1 MSPVLPR
8 LLHAVAP
15 SILAPSALAL
25 AAALAC
31 APAAALSIG
40 SARTPIV
47 IGQPLNLALPIQLAA
62 GEVLERDCVKVDVT
76 LGESRLAR
84 ELLAVGLEPA
94 ADPARVM
101 LRVRS
106 GVAVEEPIVSL
117 TVAAGCPA
125 RLVRSFVL
133 FPELP
138 AVAAASEAAVPTA
151 AEAPVPVAPVV
162 TSPSAPA
169 EAAASVA
176 AEPAAAHRSP
186 PVREA
191 RTAAATAARAER
203 HSTRAERPRA
213 GGKAQPRTPTTRTA
227 ARPVQPRLQ
236 LELLEPAADVQ
247 AAQARAEAAE
257 QALHAAQAAA
267 AQAQQR
273 IAELEAALA
282 RRETDAKADRAA
294 IQALQR
300 DLAEVR
306 SQAAWWPLVAG
317 VLAASTLLSA
327 GLAWRTRQQAQR
339 AWWHGQAGG
348 DGATT
353 TTASHVSVPT
363 VATQTLGVESAP
375 HAAAS
380 AEGARAWPAA
390 PVAAARPT
398 GADVAPAAPVAA
410 HADANTLQPVALRGL
425 DVLGVLGMSV
435 DEQIDLDQQVEFLA
449 VLGQD
454 EAAVELLRDRL
465 RRSAGRA
472 PMPYLRLF
480 DLYRRLGERESYE
493 RLAARFAEHFNARAP
508 AWEDAAAAQRG
519 LDACACLATIE
530 AQWSDAVAVQRTI
543 ESLLLPGAS
552 DAPPFDL
559 PAFDDLLLLY
569 QVARERALE
578 AGAADVAISA
588 PLELALVDDDAAPAA
603 RPAPKARRPRRKA
616 SADTGGR
623 EPRRDREVAPDFS
636 DVATAASD

>member
-15 SILAPSALAL
+15 SALAPSALAL

-31 APAAALSIG
+31 VPAAALSIG

-62 GEVLERDCVKVDVT
+62 GEVLERDCVKVDVM

-138 AVAAASEAAVPTA
+138 AVAAASEAAVPAA
-151 AEAPVPVAPVV
+151 AEAPVPVPPAV

-169 EAAASVA
+169 QAAASVA

-186 PVREA
+186 AVREA

-203 HSTRAERPRA
+203 HSKRAERPRA
-213 GGKAQPRTPTTRTA
+213 GAKAQPRTPATRRA

-236 LELLEPAADVQ
+236 LELLEPAADLQ

-273 IAELEAALA
+273 VAELEAALA
-282 RRETDAKADRAA
+282 RREADAKADRAA

-327 GLAWRTRQQAQR
+327 GLAWRTRRQAQR
-339 AWWHGQAGG
+339 AWWYGEAGG
-348 DGATT
+348 DEATT
-353 TTASHVSVPT
+353 KTASSVPVPT
-363 VATQTLGVESAP
+363 VATQTLGVEPAP

-380 AEGARAWPAA
+380 AEGARAWLAA

-410 HADANTLQPVALRGL
+410 HADANTLQPMALRGL
-425 DVLGVLGMSV
+425 DVLGMSV

-493 RLAARFAEHFNARAP
+493 RLAARFAERFNARAP
-508 AWEDAAAAQRG
+508 AWEDAVATQRS

-530 AQWSDAVAVQRTI
+530 AQWPDAVAVQRTI

-569 QVARERALE
+569 QVARERALDT
-578 AGAADVAISA
+578 GAADVAISA
-588 PLELALVDDDAAPAA
+588 PLELSLVDDDAPPAA
-603 RPAPKARRPRRKA
+603 RPAPKVRRPRRKA
-616 SADTGGR
+616 TADAGGR
-623 EPRRDREVAPDFS
+623 EPRRDRDVAPDFS

>member
-1 MSPVLPR
+1 
-8 LLHAVAP
+8 
-15 SILAPSALAL
+15 
-25 AAALAC
+25 
-31 APAAALSIG
+31 
-40 SARTPIV
+40 
-47 IGQPLNLALPIQLAA
+47 
-62 GEVLERDCVKVDVT
+62 
-76 LGESRLAR
+76 
-84 ELLAVGLEPA
+84 
-94 ADPARVM
+94 
-101 LRVRS
+101 
-106 GVAVEEPIVSL
+106 
-117 TVAAGCPA
+117 
-125 RLVRSFVL
+125 
-133 FPELP
+133 
-138 AVAAASEAAVPTA
+138 
-151 AEAPVPVAPVV
+151 
-162 TSPSAPA
+162 
-169 EAAASVA
+169 
-176 AEPAAAHRSP
+176 PAAAHRSP
-186 PVREA
+186 AVREA

-203 HSTRAERPRA
+203 HSTRA
-213 GGKAQPRTPTTRTA
+213 GVKTQPRTPTTRTA
-227 ARPVQPRLQ
+227 ARRVQPRLQ

-247 AAQARAEAAE
+247 AVQARAEAAE

-273 IAELEAALA
+273 VAGLEAALA
-282 RRETDAKADRAA
+282 RREADAKADRAA

-327 GLAWRTRQQAQR
+327 GLAWRTRRQAQR

-348 DGATT
+348 DEATT
-353 TTASHVSVPT
+353 TTAPSVPVPT

-425 DVLGVLGMSV
+425 DVLGMSV

-493 RLAARFAEHFNARAP
+493 RLAARFAERFNARAP
-508 AWEDAAAAQRG
+508 AWEDALATQRG

-569 QVARERALE
+569 QVARERALD

-616 SADTGGR
+616 SADAGGR
-623 EPRRDREVAPDFS
+623 EPRRDRDVAPDFS
-636 DVATAASD
+636 DVVTAASD